1 MSARPHTGGAPLA
14 IVATAALLAIAIATP
29 TGCRPTGRTEP
40 STTPRPLQT
49 GRMPASP
56 P

>member
-1 MSARPHTGGAPLA
+1 MTARPGTGGAPLA
-14 IVATAALLAIAIATP
+14 IVATAALLAIAAATNI
-29 TGCRPTGRTEP
+29 GSCRPTSTPTP
-40 STTPRPLQT
+40 SERPLQT